1 MIDGKTIAD
10 EIARQLL
17 SVQPMEGDLIANL
30 YKASKPKE
38 ELVAEGYEPVSKI
51 GLMWVKKDEN

>member
-30 YKASKPKE
+30 YKASKSKE